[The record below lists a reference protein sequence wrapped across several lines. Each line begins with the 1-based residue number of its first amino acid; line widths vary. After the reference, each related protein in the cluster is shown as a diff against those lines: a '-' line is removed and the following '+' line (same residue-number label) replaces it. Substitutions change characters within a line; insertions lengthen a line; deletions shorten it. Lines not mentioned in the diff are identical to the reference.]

1 MAREQAD
8 ELLPHHSGGAKN
20 PHFDRLVGRSIHCA
34 HDASITPIAKHES
47 KKNPPTGCSVS
58 GFVSSVYLRMFGAG
72 CFIYSGR
79 TYTTD
84 LQSRLT
90 RFRPM
95 VLCVANIL
103 LSIFG
108 CFRRRQAVARTLIP
122 LEPPEP
128 LEPSLS
134 A

>member
-1 MAREQAD
+1 
-8 ELLPHHSGGAKN
+8 
-20 PHFDRLVGRSIHCA
+20 
-34 HDASITPIAKHES
+34 
-47 KKNPPTGCSVS
+47 
-58 GFVSSVYLRMFGAG
+58 MFGAG

-103 LSIFG
+103 LSVDASIAQRQGVSPADYQHELESAHSRNNG
-108 CFRRRQAVARTLIP
+108 CRGLKVLLAAV
-122 LEPPEP
+122 
-128 LEPSLS
+128 SLTS
-134 A
+134 YKVTCV

>member
-1 MAREQAD
+1 M
-8 ELLPHHSGGAKN
+8 S
-20 PHFDRLVGRSIHCA
+20 
-34 HDASITPIAKHES
+34 
-47 KKNPPTGCSVS
+47 
-58 GFVSSVYLRMFGAG
+58 GAG

-103 LSIFG
+103 LSVDASIAQ
-108 CFRRRQAVARTLIP
+108 RQGVSP
-122 LEPPEP
+122 L
-128 LEPSLS
+128 
-134 A
+134 

>member
-1 MAREQAD
+1 MRWCGVSAVTAA
-8 ELLPHHSGGAKN
+8 LLVA
-20 PHFDRLVGRSIHCA
+20 
-34 HDASITPIAKHES
+34 
-47 KKNPPTGCSVS
+47 PTGCSVS

-103 LSIFG
+103 LSVDASIAQ
-108 CFRRRQAVARTLIP
+108 RQGVSPYEVTRI
-122 LEPPEP
+122 
-128 LEPSLS
+128 
-134 A
+134 